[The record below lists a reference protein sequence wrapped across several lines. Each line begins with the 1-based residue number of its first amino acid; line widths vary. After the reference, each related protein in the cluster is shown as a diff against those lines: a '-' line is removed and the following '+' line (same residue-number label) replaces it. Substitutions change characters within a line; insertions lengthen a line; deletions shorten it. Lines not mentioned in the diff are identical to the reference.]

1 MAGGSDWGARDR
13 TVWHQMSGRPAD
25 GAKGPMIVA
34 EGDGAWVT
42 DVEGNR
48 YLDGLSGQWCVN
60 VGYGRERLADAAAT
74 QLKKLAFHPLTR
86 GHTPAIELGER
97 LDALLGGDRATFY
110 SNSGSEANELA
121 FKLVRQY
128 HQLNGEHQRFKIIAR
143 YRAYHGSTLGALSA
157 TGQAMR
163 RSGYEPLAPGFLH
176 VPPPDPYRDAIAD
189 DDLEDY
195 GHRCAAQ
202 LEQTIG
208 FELPETVAAVIM
220 EPIITGGGILIP
232 PDSYLPAVKALCERH
247 GVLLIVDEVICG
259 FGRVGHWFGHH
270 AANVRPDIV
279 TMAKGIT
286 SAYFPLAATVVS
298 GDIFAAFPADPAS
311 AGRLRHINTFGGHPA
326 GCAVALETIAIMEE
340 EGLVERSRTMG
351 AALLARLRDALG
363 DHPLV
368 GEVRGRGLL
377 IGIELVADQATRAPA
392 ERKVSAGVVAAAQ
405 RHGLLVGRNVDT
417 AAGLDN
423 VIALAPPLSLTDAD
437 ADHIVEALGAAFAE
451 HADAPVTSVPR
462 GAAA

>member
-1 MAGGSDWGARDR
+1 MTKSTDWSVRDR
-13 TVWHQMSGRPAD
+13 TVWHQMSGRPAE

-60 VGYGRERLADAAAT
+60 VGYGRARLAEAAAK
-74 QLKKLAFHPLTR
+74 QLERLAFHPLTR
-86 GHTPAIELGER
+86 GHLPAIELGER
-97 LDALLGGDRATFY
+97 LSGLLGGDRATFY
-110 SNSGSEANELA
+110 ANSGSEANELA

-128 HQLNGEHQRFKIIAR
+128 HGLRGEPGRFKIIAR

-163 RSGYEPLAPGFLH
+163 RTGYEPLAPGFLH
-176 VPPPDPYRDAIAD
+176 VPPPDPYREGIAEA
-189 DDLEDY
+189 DLEAY
-195 GHRCAAQ
+195 GERCAAD
-202 LEQTIG
+202 LERTIQ

-232 PDSYLPAVKALCERH
+232 PDSYLPAVKAACERH
-247 GVLLIVDEVICG
+247 GVLLICDEVICG
-259 FGRVGHWFGHH
+259 FGRTGAWFGHER
-270 AANVRPDIV
+270 AGVRPDLV
-279 TMAKGIT
+279 TIAKGIT
-286 SAYFPLAATVVS
+286 GAYFPLAATVVS
-298 GDIFAAFPADPAS
+298 DEIFAAFPADPADE
-311 AGRLRHINTFGGHPA
+311 GRLRHINTFGGHPG
-326 GCAVALETIAIMEE
+326 GCAVALETLAIMEE
-340 EGLVERSRTMG
+340 EGLLERSASAG
-351 AALLARLRDALG
+351 ADLLARLRATLG

-368 GEVRGRGLL
+368 GDLRGRGLL

-392 ERKVSAGVVAAAQ
+392 AGAVTGGIVKAAQ
-405 RHGLLVGRNVDT
+405 QRGLLVWRNVDT

-437 ADHIVEALGAAFAE
+437 LDHIVDVLGAVFAE
-451 HADAPVTSVPR
+451 HSSKAVT
-462 GAAA
+462 

>member
-1 MAGGSDWGARDR
+1 
-13 TVWHQMSGRPAD
+13 MSGRPAE
-25 GAKGPMIVA
+25 GAKGPIIIA

-42 DVEGNR
+42 DTDGKR

-60 VGYGRERLADAAAT
+60 VGYGRARLADAAAA

-86 GHTPAIELGER
+86 GHIPAIELGER
-97 LDALLGGDRATFY
+97 LEELLGGDRATY
-110 SNSGSEANELA
+110 YANSGSEANELA

-128 HQLNGEHQRFKIIAR
+128 HQLRGEPSRFKIIAR

-163 RSGYEPLAPGFLH
+163 RTGYEPLAPGFLH
-176 VPPPDPYRDAIAD
+176 VPPPDPFRDGIAD

-195 GHRCAAQ
+195 GRRCAAD
-202 LEQTIG
+202 LERTIQ

-220 EPIITGGGILIP
+220 EPIITGGGVIIP
-232 PDSYLPAVKALCERH
+232 PDSYLPAVKAMCERH

-259 FGRVGHWFGHH
+259 FGRTGTMFGHDRSG
-270 AANVRPDIV
+270 VRPDLV

-286 SAYFPLAATVVS
+286 SAYIPLAATVVS
-298 GDIFAAFPADPAS
+298 NDIFAAFPADPADS
-311 AGRLRHINTFGGHPA
+311 GRLRHINTFGGHPA
-326 GCAVALETIAIMEE
+326 GCAVALETLAIMEE
-340 EGLVERSRTMG
+340 EQLCERSATVG
-351 AALLARLRDALG
+351 ADLLERLRDTLG

-392 ERKVSAGVVAAAQ
+392 PRTVSGGVVAAAQ
-405 RHGLLVGRNVDT
+405 QRGLLVGRNVDT

-423 VIALAPPLSLTDAD
+423 VIALAPPLSLTDD
-437 ADHIVEALGAAFAE
+437 DVDHIVDVLGAVFAE
-451 HADAPVTSVPR
+451 QSSKAVT
-462 GAAA
+462 